1 MSTEPDTPENPT
13 SEWLRPHLEA
23 LPGLSI
29 DAVVGHEHLAA
40 LIAADPAGV
49 VAKLPPTGAVQR
61 RLQTLEMSA
70 ETVEAVYVQM
80 LAVASH
86 HTYQRPLLG
95 LLRNPAVTD
104 RLRERVLKDDLR
116 GVLRADIAT
125 EAFGRT
131 VKQKRRRKRHED

>member
-1 MSTEPDTPENPT
+1 VSTEPDTQASPT
-13 SEWLRPHLEA
+13 PEWLRPHLEA

-29 DAVVGHEHLAA
+29 NAVVGHEHLAA
-40 LIAADPAGV
+40 LIAADPARV
-49 VAKLPPTGAVQR
+49 VAKLPPTSAVQR

-70 ETVEAVYVQM
+70 QTVEAVYVQM
-80 LAVASH
+80 LAAASH
-86 HTYQRPLLG
+86 HTYQRLLLG

-131 VKQKRRRKRHED
+131 VKRKRRRKRRED